1 MIDIGNVIAII
12 AVSFGLGVFWYEF
25 LRRPQKDRL
34 KVAAISFVGVLLGE
48 SLVSAGMIGGPVAY
62 GLHPVTALVAS
73 FAAIYLQTAW
83 TEKKIWPWEVISDL
97 RAIKRL
103 FKSVPMLKVSLGS
116 DDKQTNAQAQ
126 PEVKEKTAA

>member
-1 MIDIGNVIAII
+1 MIDIGNIVALV

-34 KVAAISFVGVLLGE
+34 KLTAISFVGVLLGE

-73 FAAIYLQTAW
+73 FAAIYLHTAW
-83 TEKKIWPWEVISDL
+83 AEKKIWPWDIISDL
-97 RAIKRL
+97 RAVKGVFR
-103 FKSVPMLKVSLGS
+103 SVPGLKVSLDS
-116 DDKQTNAQAQ
+116 DNKQTDAQAQ
-126 PEVKEKTAA
+126 PVAKARKAA